1 MFDFHQD
8 HTTYISFQY
17 RTAREHII
25 PFLELPQRSL
35 RVLEI
40 GCGQGG
46 VLQAFLERGDRCV
59 GIDLNPGF
67 LAEAEKHFADEIAAG
82 RIDFIE
88 RNIYD
93 IDPARDFDALFDVIV
108 LKDVIEHIPE
118 QARFMAKLRDFM
130 APGAKV
136 FFGFPPWQMPF
147 GGHQQ
152 IARGKWLGKLP
163 YIHLLPQSL
172 YRGLIRAGGEPA
184 SVEKE
189 LLACK
194 ATGISLE
201 RFERIVR
208 DTGLRITKKQHW
220 LLNPIYEYKFG
231 LRARQQFGVVSALPY
246 LRNFLTTCG
255 YYVIE

>member
-1 MFDFHQD
+1 MFDFHND
-8 HTTYISFQY
+8 PTSYISFQY
-17 RTAREHII
+17 RTAKEHII

-40 GCGQGG
+40 GCAQGG
-46 VLQAFLERGDRCV
+46 VLQAFLERGDQCL
-59 GIDLNPGF
+59 GIDLNADF
-67 LAEAEKHFADEIAAG
+67 LAEAHKHFAAEIAAG

-152 IARGKWLGKLP
+152 IARGRWLGKLP
-163 YIHLLPQSL
+163 YVHLLPQSL
-172 YRGLIRAGGEPA
+172 YRGLIRAAGEPPA
-184 SVEKE
+184 VEKE
-189 LLACK
+189 LLDCK
-194 ATGISLE
+194 TTGISLE
-201 RFERIVR
+201 RFERTVR
-208 DTGLRITKKQHW
+208 QSGLRITKRQHW

-231 LRARQQFGVVSALPY
+231 LRARKQFGAISALPY

-255 YYVIE
+255 YYVVE